1 MESARRNRRPLGVT
15 IVAVLTL
22 LSSAVLFLV
31 FAAGC
36 LGGRAYGCRIEVL
49 LSNPYTL
56 FLVLSACGF
65 FLYYAML
72 YLRTKYVR
80 YTSIVFWIALLA
92 FFVWSYTVS
101 GGWHYMFYMEGGILL
116 MSLPLVYAAG
126 CMIYFMSRAPRQY
139 FSSPPQKRLYGE
151 S

>member
-1 MESARRNRRPLGVT
+1 
-15 IVAVLTL
+15 
-22 LSSAVLFLV
+22 
-31 FAAGC
+31 
-36 LGGRAYGCRIEVL
+36 
-49 LSNPYTL
+49 
-56 FLVLSACGF
+56 
-65 FLYYAML
+65 ML

-101 GGWHYMFYMEGGILL
+101 GGWYYMFYMEGGILL
-116 MSLPLVYAAG
+116 MPLPLVYAAG